1 MKQLNLI
8 VRGSSG
14 KNTVLDKL
22 YIDAVNNFLSNGSE
36 DVQARW
42 EIYNLIIKEFLD
54 IDGGKFFSEFK
65 YRVTGGENVNKIILD
80 IFSRCEPERL
90 SGLIWFLK
98 KRVEEFM
105 DEDLYKRF
113 Y

>member
-1 MKQLNLI
+1 MEQLNLI
-8 VRGSSG
+8 VRRGG
-14 KNTVLDKL
+14 KSTVLDKL
-22 YIDAVNNFLSNGSE
+22 YINAVNSFLDSGDE
-36 DVQARW
+36 DVHIRW
-42 EIYNLIIKEFLD
+42 GIYNLIIKEFLD
-54 IDGGKFFSEFK
+54 IDSGKYFDEFR
-65 YRVTGGENVNKIILD
+65 YRVTDGENVNKIILD
-80 IFSRCEPERL
+80 IFCKCDVEKL